1 MSTPHGKARGLEKLG
16 RDSKPLLRDALKAR
30 PNLEARRRIEAL
42 LQKLRGF
49 DTGDLTAYFKKLK
62 DGGSP
67 REAYQAGFG
76 EASID
81 DLQKEWLEYVKKME
95 PVKK

>member
-1 MSTPHGKARGLEKLG
+1 ME
-16 RDSKPLLRDALKAR
+16 SKCSR
-30 PNLEARRRIEAL
+30 
-42 LQKLRGF
+42 
-49 DTGDLTAYFKKLK
+49 TW
-62 DGGSP
+62 DGGTP

-76 EASID
+76 DTSVE